1 MVANEPLNVPLLREA
16 EAGYEAI
23 GLQYYHVLEWE
34 RDIESFNH
42 FAELIHITE
51 MDFPCSSA
59 PFSGAGKICLLGWR
73 QRGRGY
79 DLA

>member
-34 RDIESFNH
+34 RDVESFNH
-42 FAELIHITE
+42 FGTPHPDHQDGLLLFERPIFRSRENMPIGVATK
-51 MDFPCSSA
+51 
-59 PFSGAGKICLLGWR
+59 GARL
-73 QRGRGY
+73 
-79 DLA
+79 